1 MDAREALG
9 VLGLRGPV
17 DAEEV
22 KRAYRRLARDLHP
35 DAGGDVER
43 FRVVQ
48 AAYDALRDGTD
59 VVAGGPAPQARSAS
73 VDQRWWDGP
82 SAWHD
87 DAVDRGGID
96 LDTPVPDGRVVA
108 GSIELLARLVVSDD
122 APARLVSRAPG
133 SRLHRFVAMLDP
145 ELLSTLEV
153 VLASDGRRPGHAV
166 VVRLRAPGGRGRR
179 RLADTPL
186 PPGWVRSR
194 GSDAVTAERRLRP
207 SRDPADTAVRVA
219 RAVSAVCDALDW
231 PLGEWFLLRLGEG
244 R

>member
-9 VLGLRGPV
+9 VLGLRGPAG
-17 DAEEV
+17 AEEV

-43 FRVVQ
+43 FRIVQ

-59 VVAGGPAPQARSAS
+59 AVAGGPAPQARNAS
-73 VDQRWWDGP
+73 VDRRWWDGP
-82 SAWHD
+82 SAWHEES
-87 DAVDRGGID
+87 VDRAGID

-108 GSIELLARLVVSDD
+108 ASVDLLARLVVSDD
-122 APARLVSRAPG
+122 APARLVSRGPG

-145 ELLSTLEV
+145 DLLSTLEV
-153 VLASDGRRPGHAV
+153 VLASDGRRPGHDV
-166 VVRLRAPGGRGRR
+166 VVRLRAPGGRARR
-179 RLADTPL
+179 RLADTTL

-194 GSDAVTAERRLRP
+194 GSDVVVAERRLRP

-219 RAVSAVCDALDW
+219 RAAAETCEALDW
-231 PLGEWFLLRLGEG
+231 PLEQWFLLRLGDA
-244 R
+244 